1 MANEL
6 EKILLRDSQRPTP
19 GPEDDPVSARLQR
32 KANFDSQ
39 FVSSLGPDTSGRR
52 GDNAEMVFGAK
63 EYFRRGLRAGSEQ
76 VQGSFDGI
84 AAIGN
89 LLAGEDEAAQRRLNL
104 MQQHDEQIQNVLAPL
119 ENFEEFLDEPN
130 LTDAFKQF
138 SRAVGQFTYPA
149 ALTIGE
155 ALAGGIIASS
165 SRAAFTSAGRAALKD
180 TLTKTTRK
188 VGNLRANRVLEPER
202 GLAGQVDELGPTV
215 NPFEELWF
223 KTLRNKGVDNLTPE
237 EKVVMDA
244 SRKYLQDM
252 KRGGLAGA
260 FIASETMIAPE
271 ILREYQEAGMEL
283 TANEALMA
291 LLVGVP
297 TSGIEVLGE
306 AVFFG
311 SLFKLAVGGSRLKK
325 AQQRAALG
333 QKISKQDLK
342 AIQLA
347 RLAELKGIKAIGAA
361 GQRYLKKYEKL
372 STLQLARDVGRVAL
386 ASSLVEGTT
395 ELLQEEFIMSQAQ
408 LNNPTFNIQGAEA
421 RLRRAQAFFDGAAA
435 GGARGTLGGVSAAVF
450 RQARDLIVERKDDA
464 EWQNIQNE
472 TYGQVA
478 DLGLPEVKEDI
489 FAQLN
494 TMVDPDY
501 KREAVWLPIETLRKN
516 GLLDE
521 TGEEILVNREALQQ
535 FLLEAYQSEGRS
547 EADVPEIHMSID
559 KDGAGVLLS
568 VNPELNSFY
577 NNQRFKDKPLRDVLT
592 QILDFAPT
600 PDASTG
606 NEVVVQLLE
615 NDRVVWEQTTP
626 PEQVPEVVLKADEQY
641 KKDDK
646 YNVIKTQIEESVTPE
661 QLELDLV
668 TPEQEVVELGNT
680 IEQLEDIVLEKMAN
694 NDDYT
699 ADLEELE
706 RKRKEQKKRQ
716 VVIKSIEEVAED
728 RIEANKTDEDIRPK
742 YERVRY
748 EQKPLST
755 EQAERIRNKARK
767 QVGDSAKTVTSRT
780 YPLDADLIE
789 ILENFG
795 IEGARLYINEQ
806 FNKAI
811 ENINADTT
819 LSEDRRTAAIAA
831 IEDARQRELNDER
844 LQTPSED
851 PIIRNMA
858 EEEDKTPA
866 DIEAELNKSFAEAG
880 VTPVTAKELT
890 ELGIRPEDLANVD
903 VIGQTTL
910 VTGRKADVFKSIDE
924 ATINKL
930 SEKAANELRNLR
942 ADAQSFV
949 VSAELTNSG
958 VFYEDS
964 AGELSKINEQ
974 FEVLNEE
981 LDKKTF
987 LFEQLTSPTND
998 IKRKLNELAY
1008 GQQRVKTSEPD
1019 TTEQPGVRVK
1029 RIKKGEK
1036 TTKPTF
1042 QVDRTYGAFDQETF
1056 QLAVSRDNFLSA
1068 RYPEYK
1074 RQLNKLKKRIKELRD
1089 LRDNLEQQRTEALS
1103 KAKPAPPSS
1112 PTRLSVE
1119 SLLLDEIG
1127 VPKQRR
1133 QAILQGSSVE
1143 FLRELNRLNSQLEER
1158 TVTDDTGFVLGEE
1171 AKDKIRSMLHKEA
1184 LEIKLN
1190 NADISA
1196 EDAKRLS
1203 REKILEEVEVGGVPL
1218 RQFGVGSG
1226 PAVRSVLADYIE
1238 EAEVSLVDPEILKAN
1253 SSILKA
1259 FITAQEQDPNSVYK
1273 IASTPVI
1280 IPGKNNIFNTA
1291 GFSKNAILILGPT
1304 GPQSFLTSSADNSYP
1319 IQQTLGFLNQLNE
1332 LVKTKAIPTV
1342 VLEERFGANVAKEL
1356 LAFVK
1361 ANQQELGLTIEE
1373 GYQAIFKQRTAESR
1387 PEIYNE
1393 KFAGMAPSVA
1403 VQTAVTTA
1411 LQSANLN
1418 NKTGTTN
1425 IRENNQ
1431 IYNPMGSKE
1440 SGKVFFTWVKRTYNG
1455 QTPNEQV
1462 LSFNDVLA
1470 AGTAIFDTKLDSI
1483 EKGLLPYSYRIALGF
1498 STMLEQKLLS
1508 NFEDKNGKPAEI
1520 VFKYDVAGRKKPK
1533 GEVVINSLTQK
1544 LPEELTDY
1552 LNPDDS
1558 VPIFSAAKIAQLS
1571 TPKLVAAASDEAQVK
1586 ELLSDEKASR
1596 FDLLNLPVYYDN
1608 ASKTYKSAKDLAA
1621 NNFLTPFYEKQQ
1633 KLRRPNIIR
1642 TILDLEKKIMNP
1654 NISDL
1659 DPAAGRDLSIEQY
1672 SSKPIYSKEE
1682 LDQRVQALYR
1692 DKYALPNKLVPAFNL
1707 SDLVLDKI
1715 ITGGQIGVDMAGA
1728 RVAKKYNLKQSVFV
1742 ASYPKEFGAD
1752 RSKGRTL
1759 VPEIRALFPDL
1770 ENTPELKNL
1779 KAEEKFLKDLFKENK
1794 NEVVVLQGKSGFKA
1808 RTELVVKASDGLIL
1822 FAETDGKMSPGSA
1835 LTQTLAEQNNVPF
1848 LVNPKTPQEIISFLT
1863 TNKVKNLNIAGAGES
1878 APSFIKK
1885 LDYEKILDD
1894 TFSLLAPLIKTK
1906 KDGELYKTAVT
1917 AREKYVAAAI
1927 KNPEL
1932 YFFPSLEDKVEIL
1945 ETIAKEED
1953 ILTQDDY
1960 SKEALSLSEMVGD
1973 EEGKLDKGMGVAESG
1988 AFGDEAAEPF
1998 DFIRQ
2003 KSASTYNPKL
2013 IRQNIN
2019 GETIS
2024 GRVGAFDGPGV
2035 FIEDRVNS
2043 QYRDLATAEGEGVGR
2058 EILSLLRNRGR
2069 TPAQNATLNRL
2080 KRIGGDFPDISDLV
2094 ELRNI
2099 IANDQGFKLTKAAQ
2113 LVDPIKTLTDIAVQ
2127 TLSLQNRKI
2136 YVMFANKPIIFD
2148 DPALNK
2154 KIQSLIHDI
2163 PEGKEVSF
2171 IDDVQRPETMMIYKG
2186 LDIIVLKSP
2195 TTYTSLLNATL
2206 KKTVPEKNLQLELAE
2221 VEGIVL
2227 ASLLHAY
2234 GHSFFH
2240 EYHKGR
2246 IDPSTELGRALMDEH
2261 ATQVKDPNVPAQY
2274 KSKHGFEEK
2283 IADSIAQV
2291 ITKQATTDL
2300 STRQKAYAAGVIAK
2314 MKKYYNTSKSNFI
2327 KRIIGRVVAT
2337 PSNTIEKLVTEVAE
2351 DFAGTYRDRGSGV
2364 QESFRFAEE
2373 LKNEDPILRDMKD
2386 EDFEKA
2392 LDDIAKGDLKDVNK
2406 FVKRTKRTAQKYLS
2420 SNINYLEAIF
2430 NEPEF
2435 IKGIYRQTQ
2444 TKGAP
2449 GFIQAKD
2456 TLYNT
2461 IITGLLQPLLEELNL
2476 PPGSTFFGM
2485 QMDDNEVS
2493 PAGRAALVK
2502 VFNQYAVD
2510 MQNLDE
2516 DSIAAQVKD
2525 PNYEI
2530 PSNEYAISSASKKIY
2545 DIERRVKIFMENA
2558 GLPTRNNFDLTRHYN
2573 IDLISNSSHARNALI
2588 FLLEEYNG
2596 DLEKGAAAK
2605 VVDEMLYNREA
2616 LEFLEKDGIEANPMV
2631 ASLAVGMSPSRKKYF
2646 ENIPTAA
2653 LLNVKGL
2660 DEEGL
2665 LTNIVDSQIHGLR
2678 SIMNKVVFNEK
2689 IRYRVSDA
2697 QILVARDLVAKGTYA
2712 NKTGSVKTN
2721 HLEFLAETET
2731 RIEQRQRLN
2740 ENNKGLQP
2748 AEQLQFDEEKY
2759 NLRGWRAATAA
2770 AWVGNNRDPI
2780 EATAALN
2787 SIFGKA
2793 GMSIN
2798 TMPNL
2803 RNFQAAAALLNQ
2815 VTFLPLSALSTLP
2828 ELVGPAIQRGG
2839 LEGLGMTIKA
2849 TMQQF
2854 QNKEEVNDMVRAMGQ
2869 FGLSQSVES
2878 SLYAGDLAWMTD
2890 TTAAYSKLFFKTIFI
2905 TKLMNFVTRNASL
2918 VGLYAIKT
2926 DAKRG
2931 NRGDLKAIERLNLIN
2946 LTPAEAQYALDKINF
2961 FSGSP
2966 KTFEQYDK
2974 AFRTDP
2980 TTIKLRDGLNS
2991 LVTEMILKP
3000 NAAQRTQWMNN
3011 PFFAIFAQ
3019 LKPFYYS
3026 FGKVFGENVYQ
3037 NAKREYKYNG
3047 TIGALTPLL
3056 LILATMLPLAMLGL
3070 ELRELVKYIAQG
3082 GNPEVFRSDDM
3093 DWPTYMLDIADR
3105 AGLPG
3110 RYGLL
3115 IPMFEADLY
3124 GDTFFTPLLG
3134 PTPERI
3140 IDIIEGD
3147 GNVWDYVP
3155 YFGAF
3160 GYD

>member
-19 GPEDDPVSARLQR
+19 GPRDDQVSAQQQR
-32 KANFDSQ
+32 RTDASSQ
-39 FVSSLGPDTSGRR
+39 FVGLTDPNVQRR
-52 GDNAEMVFGAK
+52 DNAEMVFGAK

-89 LLAGEDEAAQRRLNL
+89 LIAGDDKAAERRLNL

-119 ENFEEFLDEPN
+119 ENFEGFLDEPN

-155 ALAGGIIASS
+155 ALAGGIIATSG
-165 SRAAFTSAGRAALKD
+165 RAAFTSAGRAALKD

-188 VGNLRANRVLEPER
+188 VGNLRANRILEPER
-202 GLAGQVDELGPTV
+202 LLPGQVDELGPSV

-237 EKVVMDA
+237 EKVVMDS
-244 SRKYLQDM
+244 SRKYLRDL

-347 RLAELKGIKAIGAA
+347 RLAELKGIKTIGAA

-408 LNNPTFNIQGAEA
+408 LNNPTFDIEGAEA
-421 RLRRAQAFFDGAAA
+421 RLRRGQAFFDGAAA

-450 RQARDLIVERKDDA
+450 RQARNLIVERKDDA

-521 TGEEILVNREALQQ
+521 TGEEVLVNREALQQ
-535 FLLEAYQSEGRS
+535 FLLQAYQSEGRS

-568 VNPELNSFY
+568 VNPALNTFY
-577 NNQRFKDKPLRDVLT
+577 NNQRFKDQPLRDVLT

-600 PDASTG
+600 PDSSTG

-661 QLELDLV
+661 QLDLDLV
-668 TPEQEVVELGNT
+668 TPEQEVAELGNT

-699 ADLEELE
+699 ADLQELE
-706 RKRKEQKKRQ
+706 NKRKEQKKRQ

-728 RIEANKTDEDIRPK
+728 RVEANKPDED
-742 YERVRY
+742 
-748 EQKPLST
+748 
-755 EQAERIRNKARK
+755 
-767 QVGDSAKTVTSRT
+767 
-780 YPLDADLIE
+780 
-789 ILENFG
+789 
-795 IEGARLYINEQ
+795 
-806 FNKAI
+806 
-811 ENINADTT
+811 
-819 LSEDRRTAAIAA
+819 
-831 IEDARQRELNDER
+831 
-844 LQTPSED
+844 ED

-858 EEEDKTPA
+858 EEDDKTPA
-866 DIEAELNKSFAEAG
+866 DIEAELNESFAEAG
-880 VTPVTAKELT
+880 VKPVEAKELT

-910 VTGRKADVFKSIDE
+910 VTGRKADAFKSIDE

-987 LFEQLTSPTND
+987 LFDQLNSPTND

-1019 TTEQPGVRVK
+1019 TTKQSGVRVK

-1042 QVDRTYGAFDQETF
+1042 QVDRTYGAFDQEAF

-1074 RQLNKLKKRIKELRD
+1074 RQRDKLKKRIKELRD
-1089 LRDNLEQQRTEALS
+1089 LRDNLEQQRAEALS

-1119 SLLLDEIG
+1119 SLLLGELG
-1127 VPKQRR
+1127 VGKQRR

-1143 FLRELNRLNSQLEER
+1143 FLRELSRLNSQVEER
-1158 TVTDDTGFVLGEE
+1158 VIADDTGFVLGEV
-1171 AKDKIRSMLHKEA
+1171 AKDQIRSMLHKEA

-1190 NADISA
+1190 NADISP

-1218 RQFGVGSG
+1218 RQFGVDGG

-1238 EAEVSLVDPEILKAN
+1238 EAEISLVDPEILKAN

-1304 GPQSFLTSSADNSYP
+1304 GPQSFVTSSADNSYP

-1440 SGKVFFTWVKRTYNG
+1440 SGKVFFTWVKRTYDG
-1455 QTPNEQV
+1455 QTPSEQV

-1544 LPEELTDY
+1544 IPEELTDY

-1571 TPKLVAAASDEAQVK
+1571 TPKLVAAANDEAQVK
-1586 ELLSDEKASR
+1586 KLLSDETASR

-1654 NISDL
+1654 NISDI
-1659 DPAAGRDLSIEQY
+1659 DPTAGRDLSIEQY

-1742 ASYPKEFGAD
+1742 ASYPKEFMVD
-1752 RSKGRTL
+1752 RNKGRTL

-1794 NEVVVLQGKSGFKA
+1794 DEVVVLQGKSGFKA

-1906 KDGELYKTAVT
+1906 KDGELYKTAIT

-1988 AFGDEAAEPF
+1988 AFGDDAAEPF

-2003 KSASTYNPKL
+2003 KSATTYNPKL

-2035 FIEDRVNS
+2035 FIEDRVSS

-2058 EILSLLRNRGR
+2058 EILSLLRNRNR
-2069 TPAQNATLNRL
+2069 TPAQNAVLNRL
-2080 KRIGGDFPDISDLV
+2080 KRIGGDFPDISNLV

-2113 LVDPIKTLTDIAVQ
+2113 LVDPIKTLTDVAVQ

-2274 KSKHGFEEK
+2274 KTKHGFEEK

-2291 ITKQATTDL
+2291 VTKQATTDL

-2314 MKKYYNTSKSNFI
+2314 MKKYYNTSRSNFL

-2337 PSNTIEKLVTEVAE
+2337 PPNTIEKLVTEVAE

-2386 EDFEKA
+2386 DDFEKA
-2392 LDDIAKGDLKDVNK
+2392 LDDIAKGDLKNVNK
-2406 FVKRTKRTAQKYLS
+2406 FVKRTKETAQKYLS
-2420 SNINYLEAIF
+2420 SNINYLEAVF

-2461 IITGLLQPLLEELNL
+2461 IITGLLEPLLKELNL
-2476 PPGSTFFGM
+2476 PPGSTVFGM

-2510 MQNLDE
+2510 MQNLGE
-2516 DSIAAQVKD
+2516 DIIAAQVKD

-2697 QILVARDLVAKGTYA
+2697 QILAARDLVAKGTYA

-2731 RIEQRQRLN
+2731 RVEQRQRLN

-2854 QNKEEVNDMVRAMGQ
+2854 KNKEEVNDMVRAMGQ

-2905 TKLMNFVTRNASL
+2905 TKLMNFITRNASL

-2926 DAKRG
+2926 DAQRG

-2961 FSGSP
+2961 FSGTP

-3093 DWPTYMLDIADR
+3093 DWPTYMLDVADR

-3115 IPMFEADLY
+3115 LPMFEADLY

>member
-19 GPEDDPVSARLQR
+19 GPRDDQVSAQQQR
-32 KANFDSQ
+32 RTDASSQ
-39 FVSSLGPDTSGRR
+39 FVGLTDPNVQRR
-52 GDNAEMVFGAK
+52 DNAEMVFGAK

-89 LLAGEDEAAQRRLNL
+89 LIAGDDKAAERRLNL

-119 ENFEEFLDEPN
+119 DNFEEFLDEPN
-130 LTDAFKQF
+130 LGDAFKQV
-138 SRAVGQFTYPA
+138 SRAVGQFAYPA

-155 ALAGGIIASS
+155 ALAGGIIATSG
-165 SRAAFTSAGRAALKD
+165 RAAFTSAGRAALKD

-188 VGNLRANRVLEPER
+188 VGNLRANRILEPER
-202 GLAGQVDELGPTV
+202 LLPGQVDELGPSV

-237 EKVVMDA
+237 EKVVMDS
-244 SRKYLQDM
+244 SRKYLRDM

-291 LLVGVP
+291 LLVGIP
-297 TSGIEVLGE
+297 TSGVEVLGE

-325 AQQRAALG
+325 AQQRSRVG
-333 QKISKQDLK
+333 QKLSKQDQI
-342 AIQLA
+342 AVQLA
-347 RLAELKGIKAIGAA
+347 YLAEQKGIKAIGAA

-386 ASSLVEGTT
+386 ASSLVEGST

-408 LNNPTFNIQGAEA
+408 LNNPTFDIEGAEA
-421 RLRRAQAFFDGAAA
+421 RLRRGQAFFDGAAA

-464 EWQNIQNE
+464 EWQNIQDE

-478 DLGLPEVKEDI
+478 DLGLPEIKEDI

-521 TGEEILVNREALQQ
+521 TGEEILVNREGLQQ
-535 FLLEAYQSEGRS
+535 FLLQAYQSEGRS

-568 VNPELNSFY
+568 VNPELNTFY
-577 NNQRFKDKPLRDVLT
+577 NNQRFADQPLRDVLT
-592 QILDFAPT
+592 QVLDFAPT

-615 NDRVVWEQTTP
+615 NDKVVWEQTAP

-646 YNVIKTQIEESVTPE
+646 YNVIKTQIEESATPE
-661 QLELDLV
+661 QLDLDLV
-668 TPEQEVVELGNT
+668 TPEQEAIQIGNT
-680 IEQLEDIVLEKMAN
+680 IEQLEDIVLEKMAK

-706 RKRKEQKKRQ
+706 KKRKEQKKRQ

-728 RIEANKTDEDIRPK
+728 RIEANKPDED
-742 YERVRY
+742 
-748 EQKPLST
+748 
-755 EQAERIRNKARK
+755 
-767 QVGDSAKTVTSRT
+767 
-780 YPLDADLIE
+780 
-789 ILENFG
+789 
-795 IEGARLYINEQ
+795 
-806 FNKAI
+806 
-811 ENINADTT
+811 
-819 LSEDRRTAAIAA
+819 
-831 IEDARQRELNDER
+831 
-844 LQTPSED
+844 ED

-866 DIEAELNKSFAEAG
+866 DIEAELNQSFADAGINRTEA
-880 VTPVTAKELT
+880 TELS
-890 ELGIRPEDLANVD
+890 ELGIRPEDLANID

-924 ATINKL
+924 ATLSKL
-930 SEKAANELRNLR
+930 TEKAANELRNLR
-942 ADAQSFV
+942 ADAQSFI

-958 VFYEDS
+958 VFNEDS

-981 LDKKTF
+981 LDKKIS
-987 LFEQLTSPTND
+987 LYDQLVSPTND
-998 IKRKLNELAY
+998 IKRKINELAY

-1019 TTEQPGVRVK
+1019 TTKQSGVRVK

-1036 TTKPTF
+1036 TTKPAF
-1042 QVDRTYGAFDQETF
+1042 QVDRTYGAFDQEAF

-1074 RQLNKLKKRIKELRD
+1074 RQLDKLKKRIKDLRD
-1089 LRDNLEQQRTEALS
+1089 LRDNLEQQKDEALS

-1119 SLLLDEIG
+1119 SLLLNELG
-1127 VPKQRR
+1127 VGKQRR

-1143 FLRELNRLNSQLEER
+1143 FLRELSRLNSQREER
-1158 TVTDDTGFVLGEE
+1158 TIADDDGFVLGEV
-1171 AKDKIRSMLHKEA
+1171 AKDKIRSMMHKEA

-1190 NADISA
+1190 NADISP

-1218 RQFGVGSG
+1218 RQFGVDGG
-1226 PAVRSVLADYIE
+1226 PAVRSALADYIE
-1238 EAEVSLVDPEILKAN
+1238 EAEISLVDPEILKAN
-1253 SSILKA
+1253 GSILRA

-1280 IPGKNNIFNTA
+1280 IPGKNNVFNTP
-1291 GFSKNAILILGPT
+1291 GFSNAGIILGPT
-1304 GPQSFLTSSADNSYP
+1304 GPQSFVTSSADNSYP
-1319 IQQTLGFLNQLNE
+1319 IQQTLGYLKQLNE

-1342 VLEERFGANVAKEL
+1342 VLEERFGASVAKEL

-1373 GYQAIFKQRTAESR
+1373 GYQAIFKQRTAESS

-1393 KFAGMAPSVA
+1393 KYAGMAPSVA

-1411 LQSANLN
+1411 LQSANIN
-1418 NKTGTTN
+1418 NKTSATD
-1425 IRENNQ
+1425 IRDNNQ
-1431 IYNPMGSKE
+1431 IYNPIGSKK
-1440 SGKVFFTWVKRTYNG
+1440 SGKVFFTWVKRTYEG
-1455 QTPNEQV
+1455 QTPSEQV
-1462 LSFNDVLA
+1462 LSFNDVLS

-1498 STMLEQKLLS
+1498 STMLEQNYLS

-1520 VFKYDVAGRKKPK
+1520 VFKYDVAGRKKPT

-1552 LNPDDS
+1552 LNPEDS
-1558 VPIFSAAKIAQLS
+1558 VPIFSATKIAKLS
-1571 TPKLVAAASDEAQVK
+1571 TPKLVAAANNAAQVQK
-1586 ELLSDEKASR
+1586 LLSGETDSR

-1621 NNFLTPFYEKQQ
+1621 NYFLTPFYEKQQ

-1642 TILDLEKKIMNP
+1642 TILDLEKQIMNP
-1654 NISDL
+1654 NISDI

-1692 DKYALPNKLVPAFNL
+1692 DKYALPNKLLPSFSL

-1715 ITGGQIGVDMAGA
+1715 VTGGQIGVDMAGA
-1728 RVAKKYNLKQSVFV
+1728 RVAKKYNLKQAVFV
-1742 ASYPKEFGAD
+1742 ASYPKEPMAD
-1752 RSKGRTL
+1752 RSIGRTL

-1794 NEVVVLQGKSGFKA
+1794 DEVVVLQGEAGFKA

-1894 TFSLLAPLIKTK
+1894 TFKLIAPLIKTK

-1973 EEGKLDKGMGVAESG
+1973 EEGKIDKGMGVTESG
-1988 AFGDEAAEPF
+1988 AFGDDAAEPF

-2019 GETIS
+2019 GEAIS

-2035 FIEDRVNS
+2035 FIEDRVSS
-2043 QYRDLATAEGEGVGR
+2043 QYQDLATAEGEGVGK
-2058 EILSLLRNRGR
+2058 EILSLLRNRNK
-2069 TPAQNATLNRL
+2069 TPAQTQALNRL

-2099 IANDQGFKLTKAAQ
+2099 IANDQGFKLTKAGQ

-2136 YVMFANKPIIFD
+2136 YVMFANKPIVFD

-2171 IDDVQRPETMMIYKG
+2171 VDDVSRPETMMIYKG

-2206 KKTVPEKNLQLELAE
+2206 KKTVPDKNLQLELAE

-2261 ATQVKDPNVPAQY
+2261 ATQIKDPNVPAQY
-2274 KSKHGFEEK
+2274 KTKHGFEEK

-2291 ITKQATTDL
+2291 VTKQATTDI
-2300 STRQKAYAAGVIAK
+2300 STRQKAYAAGMIAK
-2314 MKKYYNTSKSNFI
+2314 MKKYYNTSRSNFL
-2327 KRIIGRVVAT
+2327 KRIIGRVIAT
-2337 PSNTIEKLVTEVAE
+2337 PPNTIEKLVTEVAE
-2351 DFAGTYRDRGSGV
+2351 DFAGTYKDRGSGV

-2373 LKNEDPILRDMKD
+2373 LKNEDPILRDMDD

-2406 FVKRTKRTAQKYLS
+2406 FVKRSKKTLQKYLS

-2461 IITGLLQPLLEELNL
+2461 IITGLLEPLLKELNL
-2476 PPGSTFFGM
+2476 PPGSTVFGM

-2545 DIERRVKIFMENA
+2545 DIERRVKKFMENA

-2697 QILVARDLVAKGTYA
+2697 QIIVARDLVAKGTYA

-2780 EATAALN
+2780 EATDALN

-2926 DAKRG
+2926 DAQRG

-3070 ELRELVKYIAQG
+3070 ELRELVKYVAQG

-3093 DWPTYMLDIADR
+3093 DWPTYMLDVADR

-3115 IPMFEADLY
+3115 LPMFEADLY

>member
-19 GPEDDPVSARLQR
+19 GPGDDQVSAQQQR
-32 KANFDSQ
+32 RTDASSQ
-39 FVSSLGPDTSGRR
+39 FVGLTDPNVQRR
-52 GDNAEMVFGAK
+52 DNAEMVFGAK

-89 LLAGEDEAAQRRLNL
+89 LIAGDDKAAERRLNL

-119 ENFEEFLDEPN
+119 ENFEGFLDEPN

-155 ALAGGIIASS
+155 ALAGGIIATSG
-165 SRAAFTSAGRAALKD
+165 RAAFTSAGRAALKD

-188 VGNLRANRVLEPER
+188 VGNLRANRILEPER
-202 GLAGQVDELGPTV
+202 LLPGQVDELGPSV

-237 EKVVMDA
+237 EKVVMDS
-244 SRKYLQDM
+244 SRKYLRDL

-283 TANEALMA
+283 TADEALLA

-333 QKISKQDLK
+333 QKVSKQDLK

-347 RLAELKGIKAIGAA
+347 RLAEQKGIKAIGAA

-386 ASSLVEGTT
+386 ASSLVEGST

-408 LNNPTFNIQGAEA
+408 LNNPTFDIQGAEA
-421 RLRRAQAFFDGAAA
+421 RLRRGQAFFDGAAA

-450 RQARDLIVERKDDA
+450 RQARNLIVERKDDA

-521 TGEEILVNREALQQ
+521 TGEEVLVNREALQQ
-535 FLLEAYQSEGRS
+535 FLLQAYQSEGRS
-547 EADVPEIHMSID
+547 ESDVPEIHMSID

-568 VNPELNSFY
+568 VNPELNTFY
-577 NNQRFKDKPLRDVLT
+577 NNQRFKDQPLRDVLT

-600 PDASTG
+600 PDSSTG

-661 QLELDLV
+661 QLDLNLV
-668 TPEQEVVELGNT
+668 TPEQEVAELGNT

-728 RIEANKTDEDIRPK
+728 RVEANKPDED
-742 YERVRY
+742 
-748 EQKPLST
+748 
-755 EQAERIRNKARK
+755 
-767 QVGDSAKTVTSRT
+767 
-780 YPLDADLIE
+780 
-789 ILENFG
+789 
-795 IEGARLYINEQ
+795 
-806 FNKAI
+806 
-811 ENINADTT
+811 
-819 LSEDRRTAAIAA
+819 
-831 IEDARQRELNDER
+831 
-844 LQTPSED
+844 ED

-858 EEEDKTPA
+858 EEDDKTPA
-866 DIEAELNKSFAEAG
+866 DIEKELNESFAEAG
-880 VTPVTAKELT
+880 VEPIEAKQLS

-910 VTGRKADVFKSIDE
+910 VTGRKADAFKSIDE

-981 LDKKTF
+981 EDKKIG
-987 LFEQLTSPTND
+987 LFESLTSSNNLTLSKIRAVTKTAKD
-998 IKRKLNELAY
+998 KDEAFELLRKSNTITL
-1008 GQQRVKTSEPD
+1008 
-1019 TTEQPGVRVK
+1019 
-1029 RIKKGEK
+1029 
-1036 TTKPTF
+1036 
-1042 QVDRTYGAFDQETF
+1042 QET
-1056 QLAVSRDNFLSA
+1056 R
-1068 RYPEYK
+1068 EYYS
-1074 RQLNKLKKRIKELRD
+1074 QVNKLKKRLKD
-1089 LRDNLEQQRTEALS
+1089 LRDFRNNLEQQRDEALS

-1119 SLLLDEIG
+1119 SLLLGELG
-1127 VPKQRR
+1127 VGKQRR

-1143 FLRELNRLNSQLEER
+1143 FLRELSRLNSQVEER
-1158 TVTDDTGFVLGEE
+1158 IIADDTGFVLGEV
-1171 AKDKIRSMLHKEA
+1171 AKDQIRSMLHKEA

-1218 RQFGVGSG
+1218 RQFGVDGG

-1238 EAEVSLVDPEILKAN
+1238 EAEISLVDPEILKAN

-1259 FITAQEQDPNSVYK
+1259 FIAAQKEDPNSVYK

-1280 IPGKNNIFNTA
+1280 IPGPNFASSIGGLT
-1291 GFSKNAILILGPT
+1291 LGPL
-1304 GPQSFLTSSADNSYP
+1304 GPDSFITTSNEYP
-1319 IQQTLGFLNQLNE
+1319 IYKTLNYLKQLKE
-1332 LVKTKAIPTV
+1332 LIKTKKSVPTV

-1418 NKTGTTN
+1418 NKTSATN

-1440 SGKVFFTWVKRTYNG
+1440 SGKVFFTWVKRTYDG

-1533 GEVVINSLTQK
+1533 GEVVISSLTQK

-1552 LNPDDS
+1552 LNPDNS

-1571 TPKLVAAASDEAQVK
+1571 TPKLVAAANDEAQVK
-1586 ELLSDEKASR
+1586 KLLSDETDNK

-1642 TILDLEKKIMNP
+1642 TIVDLEKKIMNP

-1692 DKYALPNKLVPAFNL
+1692 DKYGLLLPMQYRLLPPFSL

-1728 RVAKKYNLKQSVFV
+1728 RVAKKYNLKQAVFV
-1742 ASYPKEFGAD
+1742 ASYPKEFMAD
-1752 RSKGRTL
+1752 KSKGRTL

-1794 NEVVVLQGKSGFKA
+1794 DEVVVLQGKSGFKA

-1822 FAETDGKMSPGSA
+1822 FAETDGKMSPGSQ

-1917 AREKYVAAAI
+1917 AREKYAAAAI

-1988 AFGDEAAEPF
+1988 AFGDDAAEPF

-2035 FIEDRVNS
+2035 FIEDRVSS

-2058 EILSLLRNRGR
+2058 EILSLLRNRNR
-2069 TPAQNATLNRL
+2069 TPAQNAVLNRL
-2080 KRIGGDFPDISDLV
+2080 KRIGGDFPDISTLV

-2113 LVDPIKTLTDIAVQ
+2113 LVDPIKTLTDVAVQ

-2291 ITKQATTDL
+2291 VTKQATTDL

-2351 DFAGTYRDRGSGV
+2351 DFAGTYRDRGSGI

-2406 FVKRTKRTAQKYLS
+2406 FVKRTKETAQKYLS
-2420 SNINYLEAIF
+2420 SNINYLEAVF

-2461 IITGLLQPLLEELNL
+2461 IITGLLEPLLKELNI
-2476 PPGSTFFGM
+2476 PTGNIVFGM

-2510 MQNLDE
+2510 MQNLGE
-2516 DSIAAQVKD
+2516 DSIAAQIND

-2545 DIERRVKIFMENA
+2545 RIERRVKTFMENA

-2616 LEFLEKDGIEANPMV
+2616 LEFLEKDGIEVNPMV

-2697 QILVARDLVAKGTYA
+2697 QIILARDLVAKGTYA

-2731 RIEQRQRLN
+2731 RIEQRQRLD
-2740 ENNKGLQP
+2740 ENNRGLQP

-2926 DAKRG
+2926 DAQRG
-2931 NRGDLKAIERLNLIN
+2931 LNGDQKAIERLNLIN
-2946 LTPAEAQYALDKINF
+2946 LTPAEAQDALNKINF
-2961 FSGSP
+2961 FSGTP

-3115 IPMFEADLY
+3115 LPMFEADLY